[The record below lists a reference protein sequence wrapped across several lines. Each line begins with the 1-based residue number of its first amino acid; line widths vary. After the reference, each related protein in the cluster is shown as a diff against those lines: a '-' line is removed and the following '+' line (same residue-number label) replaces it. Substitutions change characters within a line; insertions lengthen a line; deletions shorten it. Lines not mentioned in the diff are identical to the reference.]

1 MMISR
6 IAVFEIIVGL
16 ALLVT
21 GYYLERSAPA
31 SWPMGWAHAI
41 VMQVVGASCFY
52 DGIIRPHAPPS
63 RLMIAGLAI
72 AYALLLSV
80 H

>member
-1 MMISR
+1 MI
-6 IAVFEIIVGL
+6 ALYEIILGGL
-16 ALLVT
+16 LLLV
-21 GYYLERSAPA
+21 GYCFEAMAPA

-41 VMQVVGASCFY
+41 VIQIAGMGCVL
-52 DGIIRPHAPPS
+52 DGVIRPVEPPS
-63 RLMIAGLAI
+63 RLMIAGFAI